1 MLELNENMFREVIS
15 ELMPDKKIPV
25 VFPRLTYDEAMA
37 KYQSDKP
44 DLRTDK
50 KDDDELAFAWITDF
64 PMFERNSNGQMTF
77 AHNPFARP
85 RDEDLHLLN
94 TGNEE
99 DLLKIRAYC
108 YDLVLNGYEISSGS
122 LRIHDPELQNKVF
135 TIMGLGKAETEE
147 RFGSFMQAFHYGT
160 PPHGGFAPG
169 LDRLIMVLQKESSI
183 REVIAFPKTGD
194 MRDLML
200 GAPAVAN
207 PEQLRE
213 LGIQQRNTKG

>member
-1 MLELNENMFREVIS
+1 
-15 ELMPDKKIPV
+15 MPEKTIPES
-25 VFPRLTYDEAMA
+25 FQRLTYDEAMA
-37 KYQSDKP
+37 KHSSDKP
-44 DLRTDK
+44 DLRSNK

-64 PMFERNSNGQMTF
+64 PMFERDSSGKITF

-85 RDEDLHLLN
+85 RDEDLHLLD
-94 TGNEE
+94 TGKEE
-99 DLLKIRAYC
+99 DLLKVRAYC

-122 LRIHDPELQNKVF
+122 LRIHDPELQRKVF
-135 TIMGLGKAETEE
+135 SLMGLSESEIEE
-147 RFGSFMQAFHYGT
+147 RFGAFVKAFAYGT

-200 GAPAVAN
+200 GAPAQAN
-207 PEQLRE
+207 PDQLRE
-213 LGIQQRNTKG
+213 LGLQQRNPKT

>member
-1 MLELNENMFREVIS
+1 MES
-15 ELMPDKKIPV
+15 GHTPDKKIPD

-64 PMFERNSNGQMTF
+64 PMFERNSNGQITF

-85 RDEDLHLLN
+85 RDEDLHLLD

-135 TIMGLGKAETEE
+135 TIMGLGKAEIEE

-160 PPHGGFAPG
+160 PPEGSDHLVIGHECLGEVVEVG
-169 LDRLIMVLQKESSI
+169 EGVTSVKSI
-183 REVIAFPKTGD
+183 ITRP
-194 MRDLML
+194 
-200 GAPAVAN
+200 PASN
-207 PEQLRE
+207 WTMP
-213 LGIQQRNTKG
+213 